1 VLALQAFLWL
11 TPAPYYSPVLQPLTT
26 APYSPGLPVAYYS
39 PVLQP
44 LITPLTTAP
53 YSPGF
58 PVAYYSPLL
67 HPLLQAFLWLNDA
80 VIAAV
85 MRSGVVR
92 LLMRD
97 DEAVRDEQL

>member
-1 VLALQAFLWL
+1 
-11 TPAPYYSPVLQPLTT
+11 
-26 APYSPGLPVAYYS
+26 
-39 PVLQP
+39 
-44 LITPLTTAP
+44 
-53 YSPGF
+53 
-58 PVAYYSPLL
+58 VAYYSPLL

>member
-1 VLALQAFLWL
+1 VA
-11 TPAPYYSPVLQPLTT
+11 YYSPLLQPLTT
-26 APYSPGLPVAYYS
+26 APYSPGLPLAYSS

-44 LITPLTTAP
+44 RTTAP
-53 YSPGF
+53 Y
-58 PVAYYSPLL
+58 YS
-67 HPLLQAFLWLNDA
+67 PLLQAFLWLNDA

>member
-1 VLALQAFLWL
+1 MLALQAFLWL
-11 TPAPYYSPVLQPLTT
+11 TTAPYYSPVLQPLTT
-26 APYSPGLPVAYYS
+26 APYSPGL
-39 PVLQP
+39 
-44 LITPLTTAP
+44 
-53 YSPGF
+53 

>member
-1 VLALQAFLWL
+1 M
-11 TPAPYYSPVLQPLTT
+11 
-26 APYSPGLPVAYYS
+26 AYYS